1 MNEVQQA
8 LETFCKYAPH
18 EKIDFLV
25 QFAHALTILARDTY
39 AVGEEGLTNPL
50 RLRIINEIQHRVTGC
65 LMALRKNDSK
75 RYPDDVLV
83 RILLDH
89 PEDLSSTA
97 PIARNV
103 SSPHGT
109 DGNDHRTTHCSGR
122 GASGAVGSAAKLA
135 VGGGPAPAAQ
145 RARSAA
151 RRRKASRRCP

>member
-39 AVGEEGLTNPL
+39 AVSEGLTNPL

-89 PEDLSSTA
+89 PEDLALQHQLQETCRRLMGQMAMTTEPPTA
-97 PIARNV
+97 A
-103 SSPHGT
+103 
-109 DGNDHRTTHCSGR
+109 D
-122 GASGAVGSAAKLA
+122 
-135 VGGGPAPAAQ
+135 GGPAVL
-145 RARSAA
+145 
-151 RRRKASRRCP
+151 